1 MVLDAERTSV
11 QRLSDQVAAV
21 IEAEVPG
28 LVEQWRAQGPR
39 VAPGEPAEA
48 ASTEGRAAVHALV
61 RCVAGETCWQDD
73 LVRIGWSLGVEEF
86 RRGASLHGVI
96 RQVDL
101 LEAMVLY
108 AVETASARD
117 EAATAADGIALARRL
132 QRARSLLLLAAVKS
146 FIEAYLAGLRDRY
159 RTLRHDLRNPL
170 GTIRTAVS
178 LMEDETIPAE
188 LRLSPRFRTMVKRNA
203 AVIDTLIGRRL
214 GDDTTCEGAFAWHE
228 VALADLV
235 RTVRRE
241 LRDEAAE
248 AHCEIVPDP
257 ALPAVRTDALG
268 AELLLR
274 TTIGAVLRAAAPH
287 GEIRVV
293 PGPRPSVVEIR
304 FRPGAGAHDA
314 HAAGIALAGELAAQ
328 LGGRVTAAEGSVVV
342 ELPGSDR
349 EELQDL
355 AGARQRAD

>member
-1 MVLDAERTSV
+1 MLEAERTSV
-11 QRLSDQVAAV
+11 KRLSDQVVAAV
-21 IEAEVPG
+21 EAEVPE
-28 LVEQWRAQGPR
+28 LVEDWRAQSLR
-39 VAPGEPAEA
+39 VAPGEHGEA
-48 ASTEGRAAVHALV
+48 ASAEGHAAVRALV
-61 RCVAGETCWQDD
+61 RGVAGEGCWQDD

-117 EAATAADGIALARRL
+117 EGATAADGIALARRL
-132 QRARSLLLLAAVKS
+132 QRARSLLLLAVVKS
-146 FIEAYLAGLRDRY
+146 FIEAYLASLRGRY
-159 RTLRHDLRNPL
+159 RALRHDLRNPL

-188 LRLSPRFRTMVKRNA
+188 LRASPRFRTMVKRNA
-203 AVIDTLIGRRL
+203 TAIDALIGRRL
-214 GDDTTCEGAFAWHE
+214 ADDTTCEGAFAWHD

-241 LRDEAAE
+241 LREEASD

-257 ALPAVRTDALG
+257 ALPVVRTDALG

-274 TTIGAVLRAAAPH
+274 TVIGAVLRVAAPH

-293 PGPRPSVVEIR
+293 PGPQPAAVEIR
-304 FRPGAGAHDA
+304 FVAGTAAHEPYE
-314 HAAGIALAGELAAQ
+314 AGIALAGELAAQ
-328 LGGRVTAAEGSVVV
+328 LGGRVAASPGSVLV
-342 ELPGSDR
+342 ELPGSERD
-349 EELQDL
+349 ELQDF
-355 AGARQRAD
+355 AGASQRAD